1 MMYFSTFLLA
11 FGLFM
16 LVVVWSLIEIRLES
30 RKKRSFGSE
39 MGWKLK
45 FFEKLIT
52 LFYFYIIT

>member
-30 RKKRSFGSE
+30 RKGRSFGSE
-39 MGWKLK
+39 VG
-45 FFEKLIT
+45 
-52 LFYFYIIT
+52 

>member
-30 RKKRSFGSE
+30 RKKRNFGSE
-39 MGWKLK
+39 VS
-45 FFEKLIT
+45 
-52 LFYFYIIT
+52 